1 MVQYLT
7 FYCSSFAQCLYVSK
21 KKKEKREK
29 KLLQALLVTL
39 QNGTSNYPE
48 EAYIN
53 RL

>member
-7 FYCSSFAQCLYVSK
+7 FYCSSFAQCLYIL
-21 KKKEKREK
+21 KKKEKEEK
-29 KLLQALLVTL
+29 KLLRALLGRL
-39 QNGTSNYPE
+39 QNGTSNYPA